1 MLDSFFNKKVAV
13 ITGASSGIGAWMA
26 QELSDLGATVILMAR
41 SEKKLQQI
49 AKHMQGKHECLV
61 TDVSSSDEVFAAI
74 RQVIDTYGKIDILI
88 NNAGYGVFENFEDA
102 SLETMEQ
109 MMDINYMGTVR
120 CTKAVLPY
128 MLAANCGQIVN
139 IASLA
144 GKIGTAKSSGYSASK
159 HAVLGFTNS
168 LRQELK
174 GTNLHITAVNP
185 GPIDT
190 PFFDH
195 ADPSGSY
202 IKNMRSYMLK
212 PEQVGQAVLRAITK
226 RTMEINLPFYFG
238 WAAKFILVFPWIS
251 NKVIYKF
258 LNKK

>member
-1 MLDSFFNKKVAV
+1 LDSFFNEKVVV

-26 QELSDLGATVILMAR
+26 QELSGLGATVILIAR
-41 SEKKLQQI
+41 SEQKLQQT
-49 AKHMQGKHECLV
+49 AKLMQGKHECLV
-61 TDVSSSDEVFAAI
+61 TDVSSTNEVFAAV
-74 RQVIDTYGKIDILI
+74 RQVIGTYGKIDILI

-109 MMDINYMGTVR
+109 MMDVNYMGTVR
-120 CTKAVLPY
+120 CTKAVLPF
-128 MLAANCGQIVN
+128 MLAANCGHIVN

-190 PFFDH
+190 PFFDQ

-202 IKNMRSYMLK
+202 LNNMKSYMLK